1 MDPSD
6 TSILTRLGNL
16 FVKEHNQESAVG
28 VYKKVLELDESLDNV
43 WFNMANAQIHIGD
56 YTGERER
63 ERERRLSLI
72 LIVYVCV
79 SVRVL

>member
-63 ERERRLSLI
+63 ERSLSLI
-72 LIVYVCV
+72 LIVCVCV

>member
-16 FVKEHNQESAVG
+16 FVKEHDQESAVG

-63 ERERRLSLI
+63 ERSLSLI
-72 LIVYVCV
+72 LIVCVCV

>member
-16 FVKEHNQESAVG
+16 FVKEHDQESAVG

-63 ERERRLSLI
+63 ERSLSLI
-72 LIVYVCV
+72 LIVCVCV
-79 SVRVL
+79 CV